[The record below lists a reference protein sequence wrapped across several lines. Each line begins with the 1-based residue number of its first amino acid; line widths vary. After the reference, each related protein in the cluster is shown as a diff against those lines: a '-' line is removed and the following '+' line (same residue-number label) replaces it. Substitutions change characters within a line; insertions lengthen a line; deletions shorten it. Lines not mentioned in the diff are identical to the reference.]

1 MENSCTVN
9 NSEKSRKHAQDHFS
23 AIAQQY
29 AKARISYPAELY
41 EFLCA
46 SCSKHDLA
54 WDCATGSGQAAIGL
68 AQFYSRVVATDISE
82 KLLALAPLHPRI
94 SYRAA
99 PAEGSGFDSNSVDLI
114 TVAQALHW
122 FDLDRFWVEVKRVL
136 RAEGVLAYWGYLWP
150 VVSPSVDRVLGEF
163 RAVIAD
169 SWPERSS
176 ILHKGY
182 SAVKA
187 QLNEIQCPMLEA
199 SAEWLLDD
207 YLNHL
212 RSWSATRYYRDQTGD
227 DVVARFRAA
236 FSHAWK
242 GDCLQV
248 SWPLLLKAYRKT

>member
-1 MENSCTVN
+1 MMRRAPKEMP
-9 NSEKSRKHAQDHFS
+9 KKHSQDHFS

-29 AKARISYPAELY
+29 AKARISYPTELY
-41 EFLCA
+41 EFLCR

-68 AQFYSRVVATDISE
+68 ARFYSRVVATDISE
-82 KLLALAPLHPRI
+82 QLLALAPFHPHI

-99 PAEGSGFDSNSVDLI
+99 PAEESGFDSNSVDLI

-150 VVSPSVDRVLGEF
+150 VVSPSVDQVLTEF
-163 RAVIAD
+163 RDVIAD
-169 SWPERSS
+169 SWPERSN
-176 ILHKGY
+176 ILQQGY
-182 SAVKA
+182 AAVKVP
-187 QLNEIQCPMLEA
+187 LNEIQCPRLEA

-212 RSWSATRYYRDQTGD
+212 RSWSATRYYRDKTGE
-227 DVVARFRAA
+227 DVVARFQAA
-236 FSHAWK
+236 FSQAWERDRLK
-242 GDCLQV
+242 V
-248 SWPLLLKAYRKT
+248 SWPLLLRAYRRT